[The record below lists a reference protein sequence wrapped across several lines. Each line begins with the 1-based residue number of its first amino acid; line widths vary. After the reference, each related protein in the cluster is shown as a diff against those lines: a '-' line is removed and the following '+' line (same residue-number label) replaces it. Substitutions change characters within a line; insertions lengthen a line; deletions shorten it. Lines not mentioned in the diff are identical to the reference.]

1 MGKKT
6 VGKKGY
12 ESKKDI
18 RNEADISEV
27 SVSKNA
33 LQIEQGV
40 KLSREDERKK
50 EERRAKKKKHKEEKS
65 KDGIETVSVTSEI
78 LKDNKVD
85 ELVKGQDCFGER
97 DNDERKD
104 RKEADKKK
112 EKKKRKRDME
122 GGDVLLKNNVG
133 KEKELSDGKSMEKDE
148 PTKKKE
154 KKKRKRDMEG
164 GDVLVKNNVGKE
176 KELSDGKSMEK
187 DEPTKKKEKK
197 KRKRDMEGGDVLV
210 KNNVGKEKELS
221 DGKSMEKDEPTK
233 KEKKK
238 KRKRDMEGGDVLVKN
253 NVGKE
258 KELSDGKS
266 MEKVEPTKKKGRKE
280 SKNYNDDL
288 ETGLPETIAEKPRE
302 KSNGTEVDEFADN
315 GCNAHSSSNET
326 GKRNTHAVS
335 TEDGNEDMKKKKKK
349 KKKVKLNK
357 LVSEGNCDGAPRT
370 KKDVETSDLNQN
382 STLRGTSKRV
392 SFSDHVEVFTSSD
405 APIEGKSDQDDSLVR
420 GKRFSLEEDE
430 MVKKAVLD
438 YIEAHDLGDE
448 GLNMVLHC
456 RDYPEVK
463 KCWKEIGAALPW
475 RPSESVYYR
484 AHILF
489 ERSDLRKWTEEEY
502 ELIRS
507 VHAKHGPE
515 WKMLADA
522 LGKHR
527 FHVKDTWR
535 RIKLSNM
542 KKGRWSQDEYQT
554 LFDLVNMDLRMK
566 ASEQKKSKHGMLRD
580 NIAWEAIS
588 DKLSTRTNVICCLK
602 WYNQLTSP
610 MVSKGI
616 WADVDDYRLMDAL
629 YNLDACCIEDVDWD
643 NLVENR
649 TGDVCRQRWDQ
660 MVKHIGDYAN
670 KSFAEQVEV
679 LSQRYCTDVLEAREA
694 YDSKPAI

>member
-104 RKEADKKK
+104 RKEAD
-112 EKKKRKRDME
+112 
-122 GGDVLLKNNVG
+122 
-133 KEKELSDGKSMEKDE
+133 
-148 PTKKKE
+148 
-154 KKKRKRDMEG
+154 
-164 GDVLVKNNVGKE
+164 
-176 KELSDGKSMEK
+176 
-187 DEPTKKKEKK
+187 KKKEKK